1 MTNSKQN
8 IEILGVF
15 FRKLG
20 LLFLPIFIYSGVVA
34 QTTTV
39 NGTVID
45 ATNLQ
50 PVPFANVGLIGTSLG
65 VTTDDD
71 GIFSFTFEGKKT
83 ELLITAV
90 GFATKTV
97 KIQPGLKQTLTI
109 IISDE
114 VSQLQQIVIKSGK
127 YRNKNNPAVDLIE
140 KVIAHKKYNRL
151 ESHDFYSYKKYEK
164 VEMDLA
170 NIGDNIK
177 NSKWLRD
184 FKFVFD
190 RTDSTRLQGKRLL
203 PAFIKET
210 ASDVFYRKA
219 PEAKKEYTNGI
230 KQSQLEGLIDA
241 DGIGGYLNHLYANVN
256 IYDNS
261 CLLVNK
267 EFLSPLSP
275 LSPTF
280 YRFYIMDTSM
290 IGDKRCINLAFF
302 PRGKTDLTFV
312 GNLYI
317 TDDSVYAVRKVKLGL
332 PDNVNINFLNTLTVD
347 QEFEKLPDNT
357 WTLVRDE
364 TAIDFGIGDSKKGFG
379 FYGRK
384 VTRLKDF
391 DFTQAK
397 DQTVYAG
404 IQNNIKDEDAAKRDE
419 SFWAVARQE
428 PLAASEKGIYETI
441 DSVIKVPKYK
451 SVKKTVGFL
460 FSGFLDA
467 NKLEFGPFN
476 TLYSFNPVEGG
487 RLRMGGRT
495 TLGFDKHLRL
505 DAFLAYGTLDKI
517 FKYNGTLSYFLN
529 KDGLNDRIQ
538 NIAKV
543 WYTYNT
549 EIPGQ
554 VLSNR
559 YEDNFFMS
567 FRRGDGFRMY
577 YKRSFG
583 ISYIHEAETGFT
595 YQFGVQNMQWTPAGS
610 LTFHRVDSTGNLIK
624 IKSSQVTDYFID
636 LRFAPNEEFF
646 QGKKK
651 RKQIINRYPIYGLHY
666 HYGNGLGATLRDLDY
681 HNLSFDVFKRFYLS
695 PIGKTDV
702 MFEIGRLWG
711 TVPFPLLI
719 NHRANQTLAYL
730 DNSFNMMNSLEFVSD
745 KYVSLN
751 IAHFF
756 DGFFFNKIPLLN
768 KLKWR
773 EIITFKTI
781 YGGLDQQ
788 NIPGA
793 HQNTFLFPV
802 DKITGLP
809 TTFTFNHGPYMEAS
823 VGIGNIFKVLR
834 VDLVR
839 RLNYLDNP
847 DVSKYAVRFKMR
859 FEF

>member
-1 MTNSKQN
+1 MTDSKKN
-8 IEILGVF
+8 FEIFGVF
-15 FRKLG
+15 IKKLG
-20 LLFLPIFIYSGVVA
+20 LLFLLTFTCSGVFG

-50 PVPFANVGLIGTSLG
+50 PVPFANVGLIGTSFG
-65 VTTDDD
+65 VTTDDA
-71 GIFSFTFEGKKT
+71 GIFSFTFEGNKT
-83 ELLITAV
+83 DLMVTAL
-90 GFATKTV
+90 GFTNKIV
-97 KIQPGLKQTLTI
+97 KVEPGLKQTLTI
-109 IISDE
+109 VISDQ
-114 VSQLQQIVIKSGK
+114 VAQLEQIIIKSGR
-127 YRNKNNPAVDLIE
+127 YRNKNNPAVELIE

-151 ESHDFYSYKKYEK
+151 ESHDFYTYKKYEK
-164 VEMDLA
+164 VEMDLV
-170 NIGDNIK
+170 NIGNK
-177 NSKWLRD
+177 VQNNKWLKD
-184 FKFVFD
+184 FKFIFD

-210 ASDVFYRKA
+210 ASDVFFRKS

-230 KQSQLEGLIDA
+230 KQSQLDGLMDA
-241 DGIGGYLNHLYANVN
+241 DGLGDYINHLYANAN
-256 IYDNS
+256 IYDNA
-261 CLLVNK
+261 CMLVNK

-290 IGDKRCINLAFF
+290 VGGKRCINLAFF
-302 PRGKTDLTFV
+302 PRSKTDLTFV
-312 GNLYI
+312 GNLFI
-317 TDDSVYAVRKVKLGL
+317 TDDSLYAVRKVKLGL

-347 QEFEKLPDNT
+347 QEFDKLPDGS

-384 VTRLKDF
+384 VSRLKDF
-391 DFTQAK
+391 NFAPAE
-397 DQTVYAG
+397 DQTVYDG
-404 IQNNIKDEDAAKRDE
+404 IQNNIKDENAKNRDDV
-419 SFWAVARQE
+419 FWAEARQE
-428 PLAASEKGIYETI
+428 PLAASERGIYETI
-441 DSVIKVPKYK
+441 DSVTKVPKYK
-451 SVKKTVGFL
+451 QVKKTIGFL
-460 FSGFLDA
+460 FSGFVDV

-476 TLYSFNPVEGG
+476 TLYSFNPIEGG
-487 RLRMGGRT
+487 RFRMGGRT
-495 TLGFDKHLRL
+495 TLGFDKHFRL

-517 FKYNGTLSYFLN
+517 FKYNGTLNYYFN
-529 KDGLNDRIQ
+529 KDGLTDRIQ
-538 NIAKV
+538 NIAKT

-554 VLSNR
+554 VVSNR

-567 FRRGDGFRMY
+567 FRRGDGFRLY

-583 ISYIHEAETGFT
+583 VSYTHEAETGFT
-595 YQFGVQNMQWTPAGS
+595 YQFGVQNMEWTPAGS
-610 LTFHRVDSTGNLIK
+610 LLFHRVDSLGNDIK
-624 IKSSQVTDYFID
+624 ISSTHVTDFFAD

-646 QGKKK
+646 QNKKR
-651 RKQIINRYPIYGLHY
+651 RKQIINRYPIFGLHY
-666 HYGNGLGATLRDLDY
+666 HYGNGVSAASKGLDY
-681 HNLSFDVFKRFYLS
+681 HNLSFDVFKRFYIA

-702 MFEIGRLWG
+702 MFEVGRLWG

-756 DGFFFNKIPLLN
+756 DGFFFNKIPLLK

-773 EIITFKTI
+773 EIITFKSI
-781 YGGLDQQ
+781 YGGLD
-788 NIPGA
+788 P
-793 HQNTFLFPV
+793 QNTPGVHQKTYLFPT
-802 DKITGLP
+802 DKNTGLP
-809 TTFTFNHGPYMEAS
+809 TTFIFNHGPYMEAS
-823 VGIGNIFKVLR
+823 VGVGNIFKVLR
-834 VDLVR
+834 IDLVR